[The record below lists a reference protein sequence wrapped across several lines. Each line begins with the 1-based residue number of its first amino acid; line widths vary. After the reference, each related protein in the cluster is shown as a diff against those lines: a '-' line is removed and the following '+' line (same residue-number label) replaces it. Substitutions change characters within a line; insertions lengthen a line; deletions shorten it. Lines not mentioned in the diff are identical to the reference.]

1 MTNQTITYSSPN
13 LTNANE
19 SAANTET
26 IVGTL
31 AGVLTRFPG
40 QVIRVRADIFA
51 TPGATVT
58 NVALRIRRFTLTGT
72 QVGSTVNTSQPTAS
86 KINPFAIIVE
96 DSPGEGS
103 FTYVVTFQGTGEG
116 GAASFQSCELTADV
130 N

>member
-1 MTNQTITYSSPN
+1 MTNQVITYSNPN

-26 IVGTL
+26 IVGTIS
-31 AGVLTRFPG
+31 GVQTRFPG
-40 QVIRVRADIFA
+40 QLLRIRADIFA

-58 NVALRIRRFTLTGT
+58 NVALRVRRTVLTGT

-96 DSPGEGS
+96 DMPGEGS
-103 FTYVVTFQGTGEG
+103 FTYVVTYQGTGEG
-116 GAASFQSCELTADV
+116 GAASFQSCELSVDV